1 MAKLYY
7 NLIHKGLKTIKDV
20 PVAWRESVQEMLDVD
35 TNQSSVKKIQNK
47 E

>member
-7 NLIHKGLKTIKDV
+7 NLIHKGLKTIEDV
-20 PVAWRESVQEMLDVD
+20 PMAWREAVQALLDADV
-35 TNQSSVKKIQNK
+35 T